1 MYYYNKYVLGIL
13 DRYLTHTEL
22 IDSQPVAFTSTAN
35 EKAPLVFTT
44 ETNADTLYFGAAINI
59 ENPDVLVRIKS
70 ISPSYEWM
78 SNNNASP
85 QDTPIGALF
94 GTSTQV
100 LPVLPLVMP
109 FFVQANGR
117 LQMQFT
123 NSPSDPSGPAV
134 VTWRLLKLVGPK
146 QNPDGTSG
154 WDYGFPPLG

>member
-1 MYYYNKYVLGIL
+1 MYYYNKYTLGIL
-13 DRYLTHTEL
+13 DRYTTHTEL
-22 IDSQPVAFTSTAN
+22 IDSQPVAFTATAD

-44 ETNADTLYFGAAINI
+44 EVNADTLYFAAAINI

-70 ISPSYEWM
+70 VSPQYEWM

-94 GTSTQV
+94 GTSNQV

-109 FFVQANGR
+109 FFVLANGR

-123 NSPSDPSGPAV
+123 NSSSDPSGACV

-146 QNPDGTSG
+146 QNPDGSSG
-154 WDYGFPPLG
+154 WNYGTPTL